1 MEWWMVLA
9 LIFGGLI
16 FLMLTGMPVAF
27 SFLFINAILGY
38 ILWGGAPGLQLLINN
53 IFESVTIF
61 TLLPIP
67 LFILMGEVM
76 YHSGLVV
83 HLLDSID
90 KWLGRLPG
98 RLGLLAVIGGALLSC
113 LTGASMGS
121 TAMLGSTLVPEM
133 EKRGYKKPMSLGPI
147 LGSGGLAIMIPPS
160 SLAVLLGAIGEISIG
175 KLLIAI
181 IIPGLIMATLY
192 AGYIIGRCWLQ
203 PGIAPAYEV
212 SPSTFGE
219 KIINLVKYVLP
230 MGFIVFLVIGVII
243 IGIATPT
250 EAAATG
256 TFGTF
261 MTAAAYGRLNW
272 AMLKKSIQNAFALTV
287 IIFMIIVGAT
297 GFSQT
302 LAFTGA
308 TQGMVDFTLNL
319 PLSPIM
325 IIIVMQIVLIF
336 LGMFMGQ
343 VPIMLITLPIFMPV
357 IYALKFDPVW
367 FGIIFLINM
376 EMALTSP
383 PFGLSLFVMKSVAP
397 KDTTMEEIYKAA
409 FPFLLCDAIA
419 MGLIIAFPVLALWLP
434 SLMRAG
440 G

>member
-1 MEWWMVLA
+1 MVL
-9 LIFGGLI
+9 LFIFGGLI
-16 FLMLTGMPVAF
+16 VFMLSGMPVAF
-27 SFLFINAILGY
+27 CFLFINAILGY
-38 ILWGGAPGLQLLINN
+38 VLWGGVTGLQQLIDN
-53 IFESVTIF
+53 IFASVTIF
-61 TLLPIP
+61 TLLPVP

-76 YHSGLVV
+76 YRSGLAVQ
-83 HLLDSID
+83 LLDTID

-98 RLGLLAVIGGALLSC
+98 RLGLVAVSGGALLSC
-113 LTGASMGS
+113 LTGTSMGS

-175 KLLIAI
+175 KTLIAI
-181 IIPGLIMATLY
+181 IIPGLIMAALY
-192 AGYIIGRCWLQ
+192 ALYIIGRCWLE
-203 PGIAPAYEV
+203 PSIAPSYEL
-212 SPSTFGE
+212 SRIPLSE
-219 KIINLVKYVLP
+219 KVLSVVKYVLP
-230 MGFIVFLVIGVII
+230 MGVIIFLVIGII
-243 IGIATPT
+243 ILGIATPT
-250 EAAATG
+250 EAASTG

-261 MTAAAYGRLNW
+261 MLAAAYGRLSW
-272 AMLKKSIQNAFALTV
+272 KMVKISVRDAFSITV
-287 IIFMIIVGAT
+287 MIFMIIVGAT

-308 TQGMVDFTLNL
+308 SQGLVDFTLSL

-325 IIIVMQIVLIF
+325 IVIVMQLVLIV

-343 VPIMLITLPIFMPV
+343 VAIMLITLPIFMPV
-357 IYALKFDPVW
+357 IHAFKFDPVW

-397 KDTTMEEIYKAA
+397 KDTTMEDIYKAA
-409 FPFLLCDAIA
+409 LPFLVCDAIA
-419 MGLIIAFPVLALWLP
+419 MGFVIAFPILALWLP
-434 SLMRAG
+434 SLMRVG